1 MKQEMLNNHK
11 IEWSR
16 IQAILFDFDGVVVHS
31 EPLYEEAEMELI
43 RTMGLEIP
51 DDFFHHNKGIG
62 EDAFYQVLIN
72 QYGAR
77 RSVAELKQWGREL
90 LKEKFRDRLDYVP
103 GFHDFFHW
111 AAERYQT
118 AGVTSTRRDFMD
130 WIFEH
135 TAIENLFTE
144 LGTIDDVERGKPE
157 PDPYLNM
164 CERLRIQTD
173 EALVIEDSLLG
184 LRSAR
189 RAGCQTVGITTT
201 IPADRLAEI
210 ADGVI
215 GHFSQLQV
223 FLERREYFRE
233 MV

>member
-1 MKQEMLNNHK
+1 MINSHK
-11 IEWSR
+11 ITWSR
-16 IQAILFDFDGVVVHS
+16 IQAVLFDFDGVVVHS
-31 EPLYEEAEMELI
+31 EPLYEKAEMELI
-43 RTMGLEIP
+43 QAMGLKIP

-62 EDAFYQVLIN
+62 EDAFYQVLID
-72 QYGAR
+72 QYGAQK
-77 RSVAELKQWGREL
+77 SVAELKQWGRKL
-90 LKEKFRDRLDYVP
+90 LKEKFRDHLDYVP
-103 GFHDFFHW
+103 GFQDFFHW
-111 AAERYQT
+111 AAERFQT
-118 AGVTSTRRDFMD
+118 AVVTSTRRDFMD
-130 WIFEH
+130 WIFAH
-135 TAIENLFTE
+135 TRIENVFTE

-164 CERLRIQTD
+164 CERLGIEPA

-184 LRSAR
+184 LHSAR

-215 GHFSQLQV
+215 GHFNQLQA